1 MHSISVSQQGTKTEK
16 NEDAYLVL
24 DYQNLYLVADGV
36 GGGPSGDFASRTLVD
51 SIYNK
56 FKAGKIDQDILLSAF
71 RQISEDIHQVAGEQ
85 NLPGMATTFACAF
98 FNDDNLTVLHA
109 GDSRIYRLRN
119 GAIKQLTND
128 HSKPVRKSD
137 GTIKL
142 MVTSVVGIPSRTTI
156 DINHYDWRP
165 DDILLLTTDGITD
178 GMEDKDINKILSNTG
193 RLLSDRVNDLI
204 EESCDR
210 GIRDDKTAILVF
222 EAKAS

>member
-1 MHSISVSQQGTKTEK
+1 MQTISVSQHGSKTEK

-51 SIYNK
+51 RVYSK
-56 FKAGKIDQDILLSAF
+56 FKTGKVDQDTLFALF
-71 RQISEDIHQVAGEQ
+71 RQISEDIHQVAGEK

-98 FNDDNLTVLHA
+98 LEDDSLTVLHA
-109 GDSRIYRLRN
+109 GDSRVYRLR
-119 GAIKQLTND
+119 GGSIKQLTND

-137 GTIKL
+137 GSIKL
-142 MVTSVVGIPSRTTI
+142 MVTSVIGIPSRTTI
-156 DINHYDWRP
+156 DINHFDWRE

-178 GMEDKDINKILSNTG
+178 GMEDKDINKILTNSN

-204 EESCDR
+204 EESGER

-222 EAKAS
+222 QKKAS